1 MSKKIIAA
9 THNKGKLREFSRM
22 LEHKEIEIISPPEG
36 IMQTIVENGST
47 FAENALIKART
58 VFEATG
64 IPTMAD
70 DSGLCVDA
78 LGGDPGVKSAR
89 FMGEDTPYTVKN
101 AAIIDMLK
109 DVPDEKRTAR
119 FECAIA
125 VVSEKGER
133 VFLGTFEGKIG
144 YEAKGDNGFGY
155 DPIFYVG
162 DVSSSEMSAEQKDSM
177 SHRGKALRA
186 MIGGIDDL
194 V

>member
-1 MSKKIIAA
+1 MNKKLIAA
-9 THNKGKLREFSRM
+9 THNKAKLREFSRIV
-22 LEHKEIEIISPPEG
+22 ESKDIELLPVPEG
-36 IMQTIVENGST
+36 IMETVVENGST

-58 VFEATG
+58 VFKATG
-64 IPTMAD
+64 IAAMAD

-78 LGGDPGVKSAR
+78 LGGEPGVQSAR

-101 AAIIDMLK
+101 AAIIDKLAG
-109 DVPDEKRTAR
+109 VPDEKRTAR

-144 YEAKGDNGFGY
+144 YEAKGNNGFGY

-162 DVSSSEMSAEQKDSM
+162 DVSSSEMSAEEKDSM

-186 MIGGIDDL
+186 MMQGIDDL

>member
-1 MSKKIIAA
+1 MNKMLIAA

-22 LEHKEIEIISPPEG
+22 VEPKGIELLAPPAG
-36 IMQTIVENGST
+36 IMETVVENGAT

-58 VFEATG
+58 VFKATG
-64 IPTMAD
+64 VATMAD
-70 DSGLCVDA
+70 DSGLCIDA
-78 LGGDPGVKSAR
+78 LGGAPGVQSAR
-89 FMGEDTPYTVKN
+89 FMGEDTPYTIKN
-101 AAIIDMLK
+101 AAIIEKLAG
-109 DVPDEKRTAR
+109 VPDEQRTAR

-133 VFLGTFEGKIG
+133 VFRGTFEGKIG
-144 YEAKGDNGFGY
+144 YEANGANGFGY

-162 DVSSSEMSAEQKDSM
+162 DVSSSEMSAEEKDSM

-186 MIGGIDDL
+186 MMQGIDDL

>member
-1 MSKKIIAA
+1 MVESK
-9 THNKGKLREFSRM
+9 G
-22 LEHKEIEIISPPEG
+22 IELISPPEG
-36 IMQTIVENGST
+36 IMETVVENGDT
-47 FAENALIKART
+47 FAENALIKARA

-64 IPTMAD
+64 IATMAD

-78 LGGDPGVKSAR
+78 LGGEPGVQSAR

-101 AAIIDMLK
+101 AAIIEKLAG
-109 DVPDEKRTAR
+109 VPDEKRTAR

-133 VFLGTFEGKIG
+133 VFRGTFEGKIG
-144 YEAKGDNGFGY
+144 YEAKGENGFGY

-162 DVSSSEMSAEQKDSM
+162 DVTSSEMSAEEKDSM

-186 MIGGIDDL
+186 MMQGIDDL